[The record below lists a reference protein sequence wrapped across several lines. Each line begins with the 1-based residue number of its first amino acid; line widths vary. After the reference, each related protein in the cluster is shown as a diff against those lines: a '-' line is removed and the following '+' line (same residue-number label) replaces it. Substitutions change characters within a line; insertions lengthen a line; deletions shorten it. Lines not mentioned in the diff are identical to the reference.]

1 MKIRNLTSSI
11 GYLLA
16 ASCAAGIS
24 AVAVFE
30 CTQSIILRV
39 LGVMVSMATF
49 RAMLILD
56 APPTH
61 SRLNLFATAAVGLPI
76 CWPVFDLFRY
86 WLGLS
91 AFLGAFQTEDVGRL
105 EDRLGLPGHL
115 VSPYNDRCGCRPVR
129 TRAQGN
135 TAKVAVVF
143 ALSSLAKYE
152 SL

>member
-1 MKIRNLTSSI
+1 LKSGALTSTA

-39 LGVMVSMATF
+39 VGIMVSMATY
-49 RAMLILD
+49 RAMLILEG
-56 APPTH
+56 PPTH
-61 SRLNLFATAAVGLPI
+61 SKLNLFATAAVGLPI

-91 AFLGAFQTEDVGRL
+91 AFWVPSRLKMLGGWRIVWVF
-105 EDRLGLPGHL
+105 LGVWYLPIMI
-115 VSPYNDRCGCRPVR
+115 
-129 TRAQGN
+129 
-135 TAKVAVVF
+135 VAGADLF
-143 ALSSLAKYE
+143 ARMRRGILQR
-152 SL
+152 